1 VVDHLTEGFAFAVRI
16 FAPVIPIFAFFLLGD
31 AQNASH
37 ILGSDAPGLML
48 DIGSL
53 VGRNIAGEPVLLCL
67 GILAV
72 AAICGIDGSGF
83 AGLPLVGALSGA
95 VAAGSPHNVAVL
107 SAVGQVASI
116 WVGGGTVVPWSGVLR
131 RGRSCWRVARTAGAA
146 QSRAGR
152 AGAADHDRCRHADVS
167 MKGRA

>member
-116 WVGGGTVVPWSGVLR
+116 WVGGGTVVPWSGVCVAAGVAGVSPERLAR
-131 RGRSCWRVARTAGAA
+131 RNLVPVVLGLLTMTGVAMLMFR
-146 QSRAGR
+146 
-152 AGAADHDRCRHADVS
+152 
-167 MKGRA
+167 